1 MLKLVI
7 LSALA
12 GKKGCVSYFSPPGIM
27 VRFPTVG
34 LGNLTLLGVT
44 LHKSS
49 RKSMLRI
56 GANVVQNCSILAKG
70 IWNLLTSAQTLL
82 ATLPIYIRKDLLP
95 NELWPL

>member
-1 MLKLVI
+1 MLYTSNT
-7 LSALA
+7 SALA
-12 GKKGCVSYFSPPGIM
+12 GKRECVSCFSPPGKM
-27 VRFPTVG
+27 VRFSKIG

-56 GANVVQNCSILAKG
+56 GANVIRNCSILAKG

-82 ATLPIYIRKDLLP
+82 ATLPMYIRKDLLP
-95 NELWPL
+95 IELWPL